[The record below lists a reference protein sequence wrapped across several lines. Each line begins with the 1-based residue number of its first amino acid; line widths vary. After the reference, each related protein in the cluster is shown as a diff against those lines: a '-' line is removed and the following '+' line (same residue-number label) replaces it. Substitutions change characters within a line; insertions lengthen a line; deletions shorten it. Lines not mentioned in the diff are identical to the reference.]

1 MKKNYITPEIN
12 VIQLEVLC
20 NGGNGG
26 IVTASVLEGNTNGNC
41 ISKFD
46 VVNEDAT
53 KTNTEY
59 KDLWGESN
67 SGNWGND

>member
-12 VIQLEVLC
+12 VIQLEALC
-20 NGGNGG
+20 NGGD
-26 IVTASVLEGNTNGNC
+26 IVTTSVFKGSTTGEC

-46 VVNEDAT
+46 VVNGDAT
-53 KTNTEY
+53 KTDAEY

-67 SGNWGND
+67 SGKWGDD

>member
-12 VIQLEVLC
+12 VIQLEALC
-20 NGGNGG
+20 NEGMKN
-26 IVTASVLEGNTNGNC
+26 ASVHRADLKGEC

-53 KTNTEY
+53 KTDTKY

-67 SGNWGND
+67 SGNWGDD

>member
-1 MKKNYITPEIN
+1 MKKNYITPEIK
-12 VIQLEVLC
+12 VIQLEALC
-20 NGGNGG
+20 NEGLN
-26 IVTASVLEGNTNGNC
+26 IASVHRADLKGEC

-53 KTNTEY
+53 KTEY

-67 SGNWGND
+67 SNKWGDD

>member
-1 MKKNYITPEIN
+1 MKKNYITPEIK
-12 VIQLEVLC
+12 VIQLEALC
-20 NGGNGG
+20 NEGLN
-26 IVTASVLEGNTNGNC
+26 IASVHRANLKGEC

-53 KTNTEY
+53 KTDY

-67 SGNWGND
+67 SDNWGDD

>member
-20 NGGNGG
+20 NGD
-26 IVTASVLEGNTNGNC
+26 IVTTSIFKGSIKGEC
-41 ISKFD
+41 IGKFD
-46 VVNEDAT
+46 VVNEKDPKA
-53 KTNTEY
+53 TEY

-67 SGNWGND
+67 SDKWGGD